1 MKKISVRGGYSLH
14 GQVKVQGSKNS
25 VLPILAASVLTADE
39 VMLENCPHILDVE
52 TMVEILRAQGCHVM
66 IDGSQIR
73 VRANTMDTV
82 RIPADLVH
90 KMRSSIIL
98 MGAVLARMGEVLI
111 SYPGGCSIGNRPINY
126 HLKALRRL
134 GYSVEEEHG
143 EIRCSGK
150 AKGGVINLD
159 FPSVGATE
167 NIMLA
172 GVFAEGTVYICN
184 AAKEP
189 EIVDL
194 ANMLGAMGAR
204 VSGAGTDI
212 ITIQGVSRLH
222 GVRYPIIPDRIVAGT
237 YLIAAAAT
245 GGSVELTNV
254 RTADLVALLEKLK
267 EMNCTVLD
275 CGTEVSL
282 IAPASLMPTD
292 IQTLPHPGFPTDL
305 QAPLMTMMTQAA
317 GTSIVR
323 ETIFEARY
331 KHVPELIRMGADIA
345 VEGQIAVVRG
355 KTPLKGANVSAMD
368 LRGGAA
374 LVLAGL
380 CAEGETQIFQ
390 PEHIER
396 GYEHIVED
404 LRSLGA
410 QIDEG

>member
-1 MKKISVRGGYSLH
+1 
-14 GQVKVQGSKNS
+14 
-25 VLPILAASVLTADE
+25 
-39 VMLENCPHILDVE
+39 MLV
-52 TMVEILRAQGCHVM
+52 
-66 IDGSQIR
+66 
-73 VRANTMDTV
+73 
-82 RIPADLVH
+82 
-90 KMRSSIIL
+90 
-98 MGAVLARMGEVLI
+98 
-111 SYPGGCSIGNRPINY
+111 
-126 HLKALRRL
+126 
-134 GYSVEEEHG
+134 
-143 EIRCSGK
+143 
-150 AKGGVINLD
+150 
-159 FPSVGATE
+159 
-167 NIMLA
+167 
-172 GVFAEGTVYICN
+172 
-184 AAKEP
+184 
-189 EIVDL
+189 
-194 ANMLGAMGAR
+194 AMGAR

-212 ITIQGVSRLH
+212 ITIQGVSQLH
-222 GVRYPIIPDRIVAGT
+222 GVRYSVIPDRIVAGT

-245 GGSVELTNV
+245 GGSIELTNV
-254 RTADLVALLEKLK
+254 RTGDLVALLEKLK

-305 QAPLMTMMTQAA
+305 QAPLMAMMTQAE

-355 KTPLKGANVSAMD
+355 RTPLKGANVSAMD

-380 CAEGETQIFQ
+380 CAEGETLICQ

-396 GYEHIVED
+396 GYEHIIED

>member
-1 MKKISVRGGYSLH
+1 MKKISVRGGYRLH
-14 GQVKVQGSKNS
+14 GQVRVQGSKNS
-25 VLPILAASVLTADE
+25 VLPILAASVLTADD

-52 TMVEILRAQGCHVM
+52 TMVEILRAQGCQVM

-73 VRANTMDTV
+73 VRANAMDTV

-98 MGAVLARMGEVLI
+98 MGAVLARMGEVFI
-111 SYPGGCSIGNRPINY
+111 SYPGGCSIGINY

-134 GYSVEEEHG
+134 GYSVEEVHG

-172 GVFAEGTVYICN
+172 AVFAQGTVYICN

-194 ANMLGAMGAR
+194 ANMLVAMGAR

-212 ITIQGVSRLH
+212 ITIQGVSQLH
-222 GVRYPIIPDRIVAGT
+222 GVRYSVIPDRIVAGT

-245 GGSVELTNV
+245 GGSIELTNV
-254 RTADLVALLEKLK
+254 RTGDLVALLEKLK

-305 QAPLMTMMTQAA
+305 QAPLMAMMTQAE

-355 KTPLKGANVSAMD
+355 RTPLKGANVSAMD

-380 CAEGETQIFQ
+380 CAEGETLICQ

-396 GYEHIVED
+396 GYEHIIED

>member
-212 ITIQGVSRLH
+212 ITIQGSTGCTEFAIPSYRIGSWRGLQSPRHRRLRRH
-222 GVRYPIIPDRIVAGT
+222 QC
-237 YLIAAAAT
+237 
-245 GGSVELTNV
+245 
-254 RTADLVALLEKLK
+254 TAVFGCAVGKAK

>member
-1 MKKISVRGGYSLH
+1 MKKISVRGGYRLH
-14 GQVKVQGSKNS
+14 GQVRVQGSKNS
-25 VLPILAASVLTADE
+25 VLPILAASVLTADD

-52 TMVEILRAQGCHVM
+52 TMVEILRAQGCQVM

-73 VRANTMDTV
+73 VRANAMDTV

-98 MGAVLARMGEVLI
+98 MGAVLARMGEVFI

-172 GVFAEGTVYICN
+172 AVFAQGTVYICN

-194 ANMLGAMGAR
+194 ANMLVAMGAR

-212 ITIQGVSRLH
+212 ITIQGVSQLH
-222 GVRYPIIPDRIVAGT
+222 GVRYSVIPDRIVAGT

-245 GGSVELTNV
+245 GGSIELTNV
-254 RTADLVALLEKLK
+254 RTGDLVALLEKLK

-282 IAPASLMPTD
+282 IATASLMPTD

-305 QAPLMTMMTQAA
+305 QAPLMAMMTQAE

-355 KTPLKGANVSAMD
+355 RTPLKGANVSAMD

-380 CAEGETQIFQ
+380 CAEGETLICQ

-396 GYEHIVED
+396 GYEHIIED